1 MIRHEPLFELT
12 WDEEYA
18 AAPGKPQPPQLVPRN
33 EGEVR
38 AVGKALKSTGL
49 LIAGPATAAA
59 AAGVVLSELRRLG
72 YDLVRV
78 S

>member
-1 MIRHEPLFELT
+1 VIRHEPLFELT
-12 WDEEYA
+12 WDEEDA